1 MAVAANKVI
10 VLVDGTW
17 CGPETNTRSNIH
29 YLARMIGIDPTAADP
44 TYTSPTGDVH
54 AKYFHGVG
62 LGGNFMSYLWDGAF
76 ATHAETECTEVY
88 NYIVQNFAL
97 GHEVWMFGLSRGAY
111 IVRSVAG
118 MINNCGIVSNRG
130 DTALINQVYG
140 LYRSP
145 YDVNKP
151 SSPEMQLFRTTASH
165 PVLTPIK
172 FMGIFDTVGSRG
184 IPKLNYDTGVGFV
197 WPEFYDNLVSSAVDK
212 VYHAVATH
220 DRLWAFQPCL
230 ASRDAVKHAGHRDL
244 RIYQKW
250 FPGAHYDLAR
260 QEFQFLR
267 EGQKGLEGVLSSI
280 INHLSRTISPN
291 NQLADLVLLWMLDGI
306 ITEFGGSIIRYSM
319 EGRARDIHTIIN
331 ELRTGLPLRRI
342 GTGDM
347 YANIFRYLPLW
358 YLWYIPLFVVRL
370 GNPILYQILLNPQ
383 NRVIP
388 DPGNPMSPLVQ
399 NEVYNYTIGDP
410 SLENNIIGNTAEIGT
425 PTQQDLRY
433 PSRTFQNYVTYMT
446 ATGRLP

>member
-1 MAVAANKVI
+1 
-10 VLVDGTW
+10 
-17 CGPETNTRSNIH
+17 
-29 YLARMIGIDPTAADP
+29 MIGINPTAADP

-62 LGGNFMSYLWDGAF
+62 LGGDFMSYLWDGAF
-76 ATHAETECTEVY
+76 ATHAERDCTKVY
-88 NYIVQNFAL
+88 DYIVQNFAP

-118 MINNCGIVSNRG
+118 MINNCGIISNSG
-130 DTALINQVYG
+130 NAALIGQVYR

-145 YDVNKP
+145 YAVHEP
-151 SSPEMQLFRTTASH
+151 SSVEMQRFRNIASH
-165 PVLTPIK
+165 PVVTPIK

-184 IPKLNYDTGVGFV
+184 IPQLNYDTGVGFV
-197 WPEFYDNLVSSAVDK
+197 WPEFHDNLVSSAVEK

-230 ASRDAVKHAGHRDL
+230 ASRDTVKHAHRHDL
-244 RIYQKW
+244 KIYQKW

-267 EGQKGLEGVLSSI
+267 EGRRGLEGIASSI
-280 INHLSRTISPN
+280 INRLSRTISPN
-291 NQLADLVLLWMLDGI
+291 DQLADLVLLWMLDSI
-306 ITEFGGSIIRYSM
+306 RTERGGAIIRQNTA
-319 EGRARDIHTIIN
+319 GRASNIDVIIS
-331 ELRTGLPLRRI
+331 GLQASLPHGRI

-358 YLWYIPLFVVRL
+358 NLLSIPLSVVWL
-370 GNPILYQILLNPQ
+370 VNASLYQILLNPQ
-383 NRVIP
+383 DRVIP

-399 NEVYNYTIGDP
+399 NEVYDYTIADP
-410 SLENNIIGNTAEIGT
+410 NHGNSIIGNTARVGT
-425 PTQQDLRY
+425 LPQQDPRY
-433 PSRTFQNYVTYMT
+433 PSRTFQNYATYMV
-446 ATGRLP
+446 ATGRIP